1 MVIYMMLI
9 SILLSIFYLVTFI
22 FGIVFFIK
30 ISKGDSQ
37 SKKSLVIQELS
48 VIVIIFLSYCLLFKT
63 LSLYDG
69 LWLLVLTFI
78 PVIFH
83 LFIILLFV
91 VYCIKNHFNL
101 SWSKLILIL
110 LVMIAFIFI
119 IWLMLFSFNL

>member
-1 MVIYMMLI
+1 MLI
-9 SILLSIFYLVTFI
+9 LILLSIFYLVTFI
-22 FGIVFFIK
+22 FSIVFFIK

-37 SKKSLVIQELS
+37 SKKILVIQELS
-48 VIVIIFLSYCLLFKT
+48 VIVIIFLSYWLLLKT

-69 LWLLVLTFI
+69 LWLFVLTFI

-83 LFIILLFV
+83 LVIILFFIF
-91 VYCIKNHFNL
+91 YCIKIHFKL

-110 LVMIAFIFI
+110 LIMIVFIFV

>member
-1 MVIYMMLI
+1 MLI
-9 SILLSIFYLVTFI
+9 LILLSIFYLVTFI
-22 FGIVFFIK
+22 FSIVFFIK

-37 SKKSLVIQELS
+37 SKKILVIQELS
-48 VIVIIFLSYCLLFKT
+48 VIVIIFLSYWLLLKT

-69 LWLLVLTFI
+69 LWLFVLTFI

-83 LFIILLFV
+83 LVIILFFIF
-91 VYCIKNHFNL
+91 YCIKIHFKL

-110 LVMIAFIFI
+110 LIIIVFIFV